1 MYVGAIW
8 GLRVLNVRW
17 SVNGSIVQVC
27 DYVDTFRREV
37 AYIWPGKMNL
47 GKILFLIARYTTFL
61 DSIGCQAVNTITAV
75 SSLLGIA
82 TSCGLLAVSIY
93 AILGSMKRPKMILLV
108 LAVSMYITIFTL
120 MGIYAAELFSIT
132 IGTYPELGCLTLG
145 NPSKNYIFF
154 CYCLLLVGEATLTG
168 MVIYLGVRKY
178 LTQRNP
184 LLNIMYGD
192 GTLYFLATLSKSSKI
207 QRVLHPI
214 FANRLLLNMREHEAM
229 SVDGRVNIADGGIE
243 MSRGQ
248 EVLSDI
254 RFADTE
260 QKENV
265 EV

>member
-1 MYVGAIW
+1 MSSLAEQYVGAIW
-8 GLRVLNVRW
+8 GLRDAWGW

-61 DSIGCQAVNTITAV
+61 DSIVYALGTTV
-75 SSLLGIA
+75 SSSF
-82 TSCGLLAVSIY
+82 TRCNTKLAQCP
-93 AILGSMKRPKMILLV
+93 PKMILLV

-120 MGIYAAELFSIT
+120 MGIYRCRT
-132 IGTYPELGCLTLG
+132 IQYLGCLTLG

-184 LLNIMYGD
+184 LLNIIYGD
-192 GTLYFLATLSKSSKI
+192 GTLYFLATSEI